1 MTKKQPVVKAKHQS
15 QSYWERRANERMDA
29 ALRDSQK
36 TLDILSKAYMR
47 AVEDIEEDIFRIY
60 RTFTRAFDLDP
71 QKAREL
77 LDAPC
82 SRDEYLKILSI
93 IDQITDERV
102 RSDLL
107 AQASSG
113 AYKARLSRLEALR
126 QSVGAQAMRLAD
138 IESGLATDTLAH
150 TITET
155 FNRTMYDI
163 QRGTGLGFAFAAPDT
178 RAVNEILNNPW
189 SGEHFSSRI
198 WGNAQALADE
208 MNEKLTAD
216 FLTGKSA
223 RRAAQ
228 EIAADFGVRFREAER
243 LVRTETCYMATSAQ
257 IKSYIECGLTHYVF
271 TATLDRITSEK
282 CQKLDGKVFAVK
294 EAAAGI
300 NLPPMHPNCRS
311 LTVGKF
317 DEEIEANMTRMAEDP
332 LTGEAVQVPGD
343 MSYEEWKRLNE
354 QHYGK
359 ARLDAAYKAARNEKA
374 DKEQW
379 ERYKKLLGRGNV
391 PVTLEKFQEIKYT
404 DIASWDEQKA
414 LYREVSW
421 QKRAREKTVKGSAH
435 SVPRSGEP
443 DSVYDHSVGGRVRQ
457 RRYFGSTGKPMLDI
471 DLTDHGNPKAHKP
484 RHAHDFIEREDG
496 SLARTDPGGRELT
509 RAERIAN
516 EDILKGR

>member
-1 MTKKQPVVKAKHQS
+1 MAKKQPAAKAKHQP
-15 QSYWERRANERMDA
+15 QSYWEQRANDRMDA

-36 TLDILSKAYMR
+36 TLDILSKAYKKAM
-47 AVEDIEEDIFRIY
+47 EDTEDEIFHIY
-60 RTFTRAFDLDP
+60 RTFRSAFDLDP

-82 SRDEYLKILSI
+82 SREEYLKILSM
-93 IDQITDERV
+93 IDEITDERV

-126 QSVGAQAMRLAD
+126 QSVGARAMRLAD
-138 IESGLATDTLAH
+138 VESGLATDTLRH

-155 FNRTMYDI
+155 FDRTIYDI
-163 QRGTGLGFAFAAPDT
+163 QRGTGLGFAFSGPNL
-178 RAVNEILNNPW
+178 RAVQKILENPW
-189 SGEHFSSRI
+189 SGKHFSERI
-198 WGNAQALADE
+198 WENTQTLADE
-208 MNEKLTAD
+208 LNVKLTAD

-243 LVRTETCYMATSAQ
+243 LVRTETCYMASCAQ
-257 IKSYIECGLTHYVF
+257 IDGYIECGLTHYVF
-271 TATLDRITSEK
+271 AATLDRKTSEL

-294 EAAAGI
+294 EAVAGI

-317 DEEIEANMTRMAEDP
+317 DEEIESKMARMAEDP
-332 LTGEAVQVPGD
+332 ITGEVVQVPGD
-343 MSYEEWKRLNE
+343 MSYEEWKRQNE
-354 QHYGK
+354 EHYGK
-359 ARLDAAYKAARNEKA
+359 ARMDAAYKAARNEKK
-374 DKEQW
+374 DREQW
-379 ERYKKLLGRGNV
+379 GRYKALLGRDNV

-404 DIASWDEQKA
+404 DIASWEEQKA
-414 LYREVSW
+414 LYRDVSW
-421 QKRAREKTVKGSAH
+421 QKKAREKTAKGTAH
-435 SVPRSGEP
+435 SVPRNGEP
-443 DSVYDHSVGGRVRQ
+443 DSVYDHHAGGKVRQ
-457 RRYFGSTGKPMLDI
+457 RRYFGSTGKPRLDI

-484 RHAHDFIEREDG
+484 QHAHDFAEREDG
-496 SLARTDPGGRELT
+496 SLVRTDPGGRELT